1 MEKNSFT
8 KENAFK
14 VLELSRFM
22 PAGEDTS
29 RDLLV
34 PLYCP
39 RYRQSRTITC
49 GRIKYLDCFTQ

>member
-1 MEKNSFT
+1 MNGFT